1 VDARPPRFR
10 RLPFVRDG
18 ISDLG
23 RASAP
28 RMTAPHMLPSTG
40 QTVSASATLILSRLN
55 SPPHTIA
62 VYASPPPS
70 PAQLQHS
77 LPGGPLRPY
86 PRGTFTRWNAPAS
99 PGAPD
104 PVFPELIHGFERRP
118 CCAGIVSQAS
128 CTPQSIRQGAPP
140 PDPRCKDVKI
150 KELIGPG
157 ETEPEV
163 VVPVRRGEPVSEGR
177 ADQPGPVAP
186 GAAAQDAL

>member
-1 VDARPPRFR
+1 MDARPPRFR

-104 PVFPELIHGFERRP
+104 PVFQPRIHEEPFISSDRKRGSRNSSASNRAVSRRSDSCSHSLFPELQFQI
-118 CCAGIVSQAS
+118 CQLIVQLAAMMDLSRS
-128 CTPQSIRQGAPP
+128 EYWIRNLVGKNFY
-140 PDPRCKDVKI
+140 CS
-150 KELIGPG
+150 G
-157 ETEPEV
+157 
-163 VVPVRRGEPVSEGR
+163 
-177 ADQPGPVAP
+177 
-186 GAAAQDAL
+186 